1 MSEIEKKE
9 EWYLNIDYRE
19 AKEIIRNKLQGM
31 TQNFIGIGFYLR
43 QIKESEGFRK
53 DGYESIYEFA
63 EDQYG
68 IKRSTAVRWMQM
80 NEKFSQGGYSPFLDS
95 GYKDFGKSQLQ
106 EMLYLDSEQLEEVKP
121 EMTIRE
127 IREIRTPDP
136 ESEEEEGQLPSQM
149 SVEDFPEVLPEQEE
163 QQTEEIK
170 VELQKPTEEVWEYLN
185 AFARGFIKLRKNW
198 FLENYQNRVMDVT
211 TSPILIRQE
220 FCEGRSRTHYF
231 EIREKSA
238 FINLFDDYIQV
249 FSVNCDYLGDYD
261 WFYLAAAIQS
271 MWNVVAIEEAQQK
284 NEEEQ
289 SSEEVCDVAQSEN
302 TDCKPE
308 KSSCPPGQTSCPRE
322 NWGTSDEDQLQGWR
336 ECAAC
341 WNHYKKLHEHDE
353 EIPKEENVGIEI
365 PQDIM
370 EEVTEPVE
378 DYQEIPEENEPVIVE
393 QPEGIAIVDIPS
405 EPELYEEV
413 SEKTDIDIAREEN
426 EKARMYLEMAEKEF
440 SPNDIRI
447 RKQKIL
453 VAALAGYIHDLDMVL
468 NPPEEPEQP
477 ELPMFRNNDQRK
489 EWLRNH
495 RDWGVWYT
503 DEHIGC
509 TYYKYDFENGARLI
523 AEEYESQHTDYVSYL
538 HLIGGPKSPR
548 GKYGETKWTIHDC
561 YTKYPNS
568 ESELV
573 EFLKWIQKG
582 EK

>member
-43 QIKESEGFRK
+43 RIKETEGFRK
-53 DGYESIYEFA
+53 DGYASVYEFA

-68 IKRSTAVRWMQM
+68 IKRSTAIRWMQM

-106 EMLYLDSEQLEEVKP
+106 EMLYLDSEQLEEVTP
-121 EMTIRE
+121 EMTVRE

-136 ESEEEEGQLPSQM
+136 EPEEQLPGQM

-163 QQTEEIK
+163 QQTEETK

-308 KSSCPPGQTSCPRE
+308 QSSCPPGQTSCPRE

-365 PQDIM
+365 PQDIV
-370 EEVTEPVE
+370 EEENKPVE
-378 DYQEIPEENEPVIVE
+378 DYQEILEENEPVIVE
-393 QPEGIAIVDIPS
+393 QSEGIAIVDVPS

-426 EKARMYLEMAEKEF
+426 QKAQMYLEMLIEEF
-440 SPNDIRI
+440 SQNDIRV

-477 ELPMFRNNDQRK
+477 ELSKLKNNDQRK
-489 EWLRNH
+489 EWLNNYKEWGLWYRDEKLDVNH
-495 RDWGVWYT
+495 
-503 DEHIGC
+503 
-509 TYYKYDFENGARLI
+509 YKYDFADGSRLVVD
-523 AEEYESQHTDYVSYL
+523 EYPQREMYWSNELRDEHHFHLLEKNKQKYSTKKTYDKPYIHETDS
-538 HLIGGPKSPR
+538 
-548 GKYGETKWTIHDC
+548 ETH
-561 YTKYPNS
+561 
-568 ESELV
+568 LV
-573 EFLKWIQKG
+573 EFLKNLQKG

>member
-43 QIKESEGFRK
+43 QIKETEGFQK
-53 DGYESIYEFA
+53 DGYASVYEFA

-68 IKRSTAVRWMQM
+68 IKRSTAIRWMQM

-95 GYKDFGKSQLQ
+95 GYKNFGKSQLQ
-106 EMLYLDSEQLEEVKP
+106 EMLYLDSEQLEEVTP
-121 EMTIRE
+121 EMTVRE

-136 ESEEEEGQLPSQM
+136 EPEERLPGQT

-163 QQTEEIK
+163 QQTEETK

-185 AFARGFIKLRKNW
+185 AFARGFIKLHKNW
-198 FLENYQNRVMDVT
+198 FLENYQNRVIDVT

-271 MWNVVAIEEAQQK
+271 MWTVVAIEEAQQK
-284 NEEEQ
+284 IEEQ
-289 SSEEVCDVAQSEN
+289 PSEEVCDVAQSEN

-308 KSSCPPGQTSCPRE
+308 QSSCPPGQTSCPRE

-353 EIPKEENVGIEI
+353 EAPEEENVGIEI

-426 EKARMYLEMAEKEF
+426 QKAQMYLEMLTEEF
-440 SPNDIRI
+440 SQNDIRV

-477 ELPMFRNNDQRK
+477 ELPIFRNNDQRK

-523 AEEYESQHTDYVSYL
+523 AEEYESKHTDYVSYL
-538 HLIGGPKSPR
+538 HLVNGPKAPR
-548 GKYGETKWTIHDC
+548 GKYGQTKWTIHDC

>member
-1 MSEIEKKE
+1 MDEIEKKE

-43 QIKESEGFRK
+43 QIKETEGFQK
-53 DGYESIYEFA
+53 DGYASVYEFA

-68 IKRSTAVRWMQM
+68 IKRSTAIRWMQM

-106 EMLYLDSEQLEEVKP
+106 EMLYLDSEQLEEVTP
-121 EMTIRE
+121 EMTVRE
-127 IREIRTPDP
+127 IREIRTPDS
-136 ESEEEEGQLPSQM
+136 ESEEQLPDQM

-308 KSSCPPGQTSCPRE
+308 QSSCPPGQTSCSRQ

-341 WNHYKKLHEHDE
+341 WNHYKKLYEHDE
-353 EIPKEENVGIEI
+353 EISKEENVGIEI
-365 PQDIM
+365 PPDIM

-393 QPEGIAIVDIPS
+393 QPEGIAIVDAPS

-426 EKARMYLEMAEKEF
+426 QKAQMYLEMLTEEF
-440 SPNDIRI
+440 SQNDIRV

-477 ELPMFRNNDQRK
+477 ELPKLKNNDQRK
-489 EWLRNH
+489 EWLRNYK
-495 RDWGVWYT
+495 DWGLWYH
-503 DEHIGC
+503 DDRIDVN
-509 TYYKYDFENGARLI
+509 YYKYDFEDGSRLI
-523 AEEYESQHTDYVSYL
+523 VTEYPKRKYYWNFGEVKDSYYFHLLKKNKKYYGREKTYDQQYVHTEDSET
-538 HLIGGPKSPR
+538 HLM
-548 GKYGETKWTIHDC
+548 
-561 YTKYPNS
+561 
-568 ESELV
+568 
-573 EFLKWIQKG
+573 EFLKNLQKG
-582 EK
+582 AK

>member
-43 QIKESEGFRK
+43 QIKETEGFQK
-53 DGYESIYEFA
+53 DGYASVYEFA

-121 EMTIRE
+121 EMTVRE

-136 ESEEEEGQLPSQM
+136 ELEEQLPGQM

-163 QQTEEIK
+163 QQAEEIK
-170 VELQKPTEEVWEYLN
+170 VELQKPTEKVREYLD
-185 AFARGFIKLRKNW
+185 AFARRFLKIHWNW
-198 FLENYQNRVMDVT
+198 FLENHQNRVRDVT

-220 FCEGRSRTHYF
+220 FCEGKDRTYYF
-231 EIREKSA
+231 EIEEETASIK
-238 FINLFDDYIQV
+238 LFDDYVQLW
-249 FSVNCDYLGDYD
+249 SEDHEYMGDFD

-271 MWNVVAIEEAQQK
+271 MWNVVSLEKVQQK
-284 NEEEQ
+284 TEEEQ
-289 SSEEVCDVAQSEN
+289 TNEEVCDVAQPEN
-302 TDCKPE
+302 IDCKPE
-308 KSSCPPGQTSCPRE
+308 QSSCPPGQTSCPRE

-393 QPEGIAIVDIPS
+393 QPEGIAIVDVPS

-426 EKARMYLEMAEKEF
+426 EKARMYLEMLTEEF
-440 SPNDIRI
+440 SQNDIRV

-453 VAALAGYIHDLDMVL
+453 VAALAGYIHDLDMLL

-477 ELPMFRNNDQRK
+477 ELPIFRNNDQRK

-523 AEEYESQHTDYVSYL
+523 AEEYESKYTDYVSYL
-538 HLIGGPKSPR
+538 HLINGPKVPR
-548 GKYGETKWTIHDC
+548 GKNGQTKWTIHDC

>member
-43 QIKESEGFRK
+43 QIKETEGFRK
-53 DGYESIYEFA
+53 DGYESVYEFA

-121 EMTIRE
+121 EMTVRE
-127 IREIRTPDP
+127 IREIRTPDLEP
-136 ESEEEEGQLPSQM
+136 EEEEGQLPGQM

-163 QQTEEIK
+163 QQTEETK

-220 FCEGRSRTHYF
+220 FCEGKDRTYYF
-231 EIREKSA
+231 EIGEETASIK
-238 FINLFDDYIQV
+238 LFDDYVQLW
-249 FSVNCDYLGDYD
+249 SEDHEYMGDFD

-271 MWNVVAIEEAQQK
+271 MWNVVSLEKVQQK
-284 NEEEQ
+284 TEEEQ
-289 SSEEVCDVAQSEN
+289 TNEEVCDVAQPENIDSE
-302 TDCKPE
+302 PE
-308 KSSCPPGQTSCPRE
+308 QSSCPPGQTSCLRE

-353 EIPKEENVGIEI
+353 EDPEEENVGIEI

-378 DYQEIPEENEPVIVE
+378 DYQEILEENEPVIVE

-426 EKARMYLEMAEKEF
+426 QKAQMYLEMLTEEF
-440 SPNDIRI
+440 SQNDIRV

-477 ELPMFRNNDQRK
+477 ELPIFRNNDQRK

-523 AEEYESQHTDYVSYL
+523 AEEYESKHTDYVSYL
-538 HLIGGPKSPR
+538 HLINGPKAPR
-548 GKYGETKWTIHDC
+548 GKYGQTKWTIHDC

>member
-43 QIKESEGFRK
+43 QIKESEGFQK

-68 IKRSTAVRWMQM
+68 IKRSTAIRWMQM

-95 GYKDFGKSQLQ
+95 GYKNFGKSQLQ
-106 EMLYLDSEQLEEVKP
+106 EMLYLDSEQLEEVTP
-121 EMTIRE
+121 EMTVRE

-136 ESEEEEGQLPSQM
+136 EPEGQLPGQM

-163 QQTEEIK
+163 QQTEETK

-271 MWNVVAIEEAQQK
+271 MWNVVAIEEEQQK

-289 SSEEVCDVAQSEN
+289 SGEEVCDVAQSEN

-308 KSSCPPGQTSCPRE
+308 QSSCPPGQTSCPRE

-353 EIPKEENVGIEI
+353 EAPEEENVGIEI

-378 DYQEIPEENEPVIVE
+378 DYQEIPEENESVIVE

-426 EKARMYLEMAEKEF
+426 QKAQMYLEMAEKEF
-440 SPNDIRI
+440 GPNDIRI

-468 NPPEEPEQP
+468 NLPEEPEQP

-523 AEEYESQHTDYVSYL
+523 AEEYESKYTDHVSYL
-538 HLIGGPKSPR
+538 HLINGPKVPR
-548 GKYGETKWTIHDC
+548 GKNGQTKWTIHDC

>member
-68 IKRSTAVRWMQM
+68 IKRSTAIRWMQM

-106 EMLYLDSEQLEEVKP
+106 EMLYLDSEQLEEVTP
-121 EMTIRE
+121 EMTVRE
-127 IREIRTPDP
+127 IREIRTPDLEP
-136 ESEEEEGQLPSQM
+136 EEQLPGQM

-163 QQTEEIK
+163 QPTEETK
-170 VELQKPTEEVWEYLN
+170 VELQKPTEEVWEYLD
-185 AFARGFIKLRKNW
+185 AFARRFLKIHWNW
-198 FLENYQNRVMDVT
+198 FLENHQNRVRDVT

-220 FCEGRSRTHYF
+220 FCEGKDRTYYF
-231 EIREKSA
+231 EIEEETASIK
-238 FINLFDDYIQV
+238 LFDDYVQLW
-249 FSVNCDYLGDYD
+249 SEDHEYMGDFD

-271 MWNVVAIEEAQQK
+271 MWNVVSLEKVQQK
-284 NEEEQ
+284 TEEEQ
-289 SSEEVCDVAQSEN
+289 TNEEVCDVAQPEN
-302 TDCKPE
+302 IDCKPE
-308 KSSCPPGQTSCPRE
+308 QSSCPPGQTSCPRE

-393 QPEGIAIVDIPS
+393 QPEGIAIVDVPS

-413 SEKTDIDIAREEN
+413 SEKTDIEIAREEN
-426 EKARMYLEMAEKEF
+426 QKAQMYLEMAKKEF

-523 AEEYESQHTDYVSYL
+523 AEEYESKYTDHVSYL
-538 HLIGGPKSPR
+538 HLINGPKVPR
-548 GKYGETKWTIHDC
+548 GKNGQTKWTIHDC

>member
-43 QIKESEGFRK
+43 QIKETEGFRK
-53 DGYESIYEFA
+53 DGYASVYEFA

-68 IKRSTAVRWMQM
+68 IKRSTAIRWMQM
-80 NEKFSQGGYSPFLDS
+80 NEKFSAGGYSPFLDS
-95 GYKDFGKSQLQ
+95 GYKYFGKSQLQ
-106 EMLYLDSEQLEEVKP
+106 EMLYLDSEQLEEVTP
-121 EMTIRE
+121 EMTVRE
-127 IREIRTPDP
+127 IREIRTP
-136 ESEEEEGQLPSQM
+136 ELEEQLPGQM

-163 QQTEEIK
+163 QQVAETK
-170 VELQKPTEEVWEYLN
+170 VELQKPTEEQREYLK
-185 AFARGFIKLRKNW
+185 AFARRFIVIHRDW
-198 FLENYQNRVMDVT
+198 FREDYQNRVLNVE
-211 TSPILIRQE
+211 TSPVLIRQE
-220 FCEGRSRTHYF
+220 FCEGKERTYYF
-231 EIREKSA
+231 EIGEKTAS
-238 FINLFDDYIQV
+238 IKLFDDYVQLW
-249 FSVNCDYLGDYD
+249 SENHEYMGDFD
-261 WFYLAAAIQS
+261 WFYLAAAIQT
-271 MWNVVAIEEAQQK
+271 MWNIVAMKEAQQK
-284 NEEEQ
+284 TEKEQ
-289 SSEEVCDVAQSEN
+289 TNEEVCDVAQPEN
-302 TDCKPE
+302 INCEPE
-308 KSSCPPGQTSCPRE
+308 QSSCPPGQTSCPRE

-353 EIPKEENVGIEI
+353 EAPEEENVGIEI

-426 EKARMYLEMAEKEF
+426 QKAQMYLEMAKKEF
-440 SPNDIRI
+440 GPNDIRI

-477 ELPMFRNNDQRK
+477 ELPIFRNNDQRK

-523 AEEYESQHTDYVSYL
+523 AEEYESKYTDHVSYL
-538 HLIGGPKSPR
+538 HLINGPKVPR
-548 GKYGETKWTIHDC
+548 GKNGQTKWTIHDC

>member
-1 MSEIEKKE
+1 
-9 EWYLNIDYRE
+9 
-19 AKEIIRNKLQGM
+19 
-31 TQNFIGIGFYLR
+31 
-43 QIKESEGFRK
+43 
-53 DGYESIYEFA
+53 
-63 EDQYG
+63 
-68 IKRSTAVRWMQM
+68 M

-106 EMLYLDSEQLEEVKP
+106 EMLYLDSEQLEEVTP
-121 EMTIRE
+121 EMTVRE
-127 IREIRTPDP
+127 IREIRTPDLEP
-136 ESEEEEGQLPSQM
+136 EEQLPGQM
-149 SVEDFPEVLPEQEE
+149 SVEDFPEVMPEQEE
-163 QQTEEIK
+163 KTK

-302 TDCKPE
+302 INCKPE
-308 KSSCPPGQTSCPRE
+308 QSSCPPGQTSCPRE

-336 ECAAC
+336 QCAAC

-378 DYQEIPEENEPVIVE
+378 DYQEILEENEPVIVE
-393 QPEGIAIVDIPS
+393 QSEGIAIVDIPS
-405 EPELYEEV
+405 ELELYEEV

-426 EKARMYLEMAEKEF
+426 QKAQMYLEMLTEEF
-440 SPNDIRI
+440 SQNDIRV

-477 ELPMFRNNDQRK
+477 ELPIFRNNDQRK

-523 AEEYESQHTDYVSYL
+523 AEEYESKYTDHVSYL
-538 HLIGGPKSPR
+538 HLINGPKVPR
-548 GKYGETKWTIHDC
+548 GKNGQTKWTIHDC

>member
-68 IKRSTAVRWMQM
+68 IKRSTAIRWMQM

-121 EMTIRE
+121 EMTVRE
-127 IREIRTPDP
+127 IREIRTPDLEP
-136 ESEEEEGQLPSQM
+136 EEEEGQLPGQM

-163 QQTEEIK
+163 QQAEEIK

-185 AFARGFIKLRKNW
+185 AFARRFLKIHWNW
-198 FLENYQNRVMDVT
+198 FLENHQNRVMDVT

-220 FCEGRSRTHYF
+220 FCEGKDRTYYF
-231 EIREKSA
+231 EIEEETASIK
-238 FINLFDDYIQV
+238 LFDDYVQLW
-249 FSVNCDYLGDYD
+249 SEDHEYMGDFD

-271 MWNVVAIEEAQQK
+271 MWNVVSLEKVQQK
-284 NEEEQ
+284 TEEEQ
-289 SSEEVCDVAQSEN
+289 TNEEVCDVAQSEN

-308 KSSCPPGQTSCPRE
+308 QSSCPPGQTSCPRE

-353 EIPKEENVGIEI
+353 EAPEEENVGIEI

-393 QPEGIAIVDIPS
+393 QPEGIAIVDVPS
-405 EPELYEEV
+405 EPELYKEV

-426 EKARMYLEMAEKEF
+426 QKAQMYLEMLTEEF
-440 SPNDIRI
+440 SQNDIRV

-468 NPPEEPEQP
+468 NPSEEPEQP
-477 ELPMFRNNDQRK
+477 ELPIFRNNDQRK

-523 AEEYESQHTDYVSYL
+523 AEEYENKYTDHVSYL
-538 HLIGGPKSPR
+538 HLINGPKVPR
-548 GKYGETKWTIHDC
+548 GKNGQTKWTIHNC

>member
-1 MSEIEKKE
+1 MDEIEKKE

-43 QIKESEGFRK
+43 QIKETEGFQK
-53 DGYESIYEFA
+53 DGYVSIYEMA

-68 IKRSTAVRWMQM
+68 IKRSTAIRWMQM

-106 EMLYLDSEQLEEVKP
+106 EMLYLDSEQLEEVTP
-121 EMTIRE
+121 EMTVRE
-127 IREIRTPDP
+127 IREIRTPDLEP
-136 ESEEEEGQLPSQM
+136 EEQLPGQM
-149 SVEDFPEVLPEQEE
+149 SAEDFPEVLPEQEE
-163 QQTEEIK
+163 KTK

-284 NEEEQ
+284 NKEEQ

-308 KSSCPPGQTSCPRE
+308 QSSCPPGQTSCPRE
-322 NWGTSDEDQLQGWR
+322 NWGTSDEDQ
-336 ECAAC
+336 
-341 WNHYKKLHEHDE
+341 
-353 EIPKEENVGIEI
+353 EIL
-365 PQDIM
+365 
-370 EEVTEPVE
+370 
-378 DYQEIPEENEPVIVE
+378 EENEPVIVE

-426 EKARMYLEMAEKEF
+426 QKAQMYLEMAEKEF
-440 SPNDIRI
+440 GPNDIRI

-468 NPPEEPEQP
+468 NTPEEPEQP
-477 ELPMFRNNDQRK
+477 ELPKLRNNDQRK
-489 EWLRNH
+489 EWLNNYK
-495 RDWGVWYT
+495 DWGLWYR
-503 DEHIGC
+503 DKNIDVN
-509 TYYKYDFENGARLI
+509 YYKYDFEDGSRLVV
-523 AEEYESQHTDYVSYL
+523 AEYPQREQSWKCAPRDEHYYHLLEKGRRKAGTTDEIYDHQYIQYADSKTY
-538 HLIGGPKSPR
+538 
-548 GKYGETKWTIHDC
+548 
-561 YTKYPNS
+561 
-568 ESELV
+568 LV
-573 EFLKWIQKG
+573 EFLKNLQKG

>member
-43 QIKESEGFRK
+43 QIKETEGFQK
-53 DGYESIYEFA
+53 DGYASVYEFA

-68 IKRSTAVRWMQM
+68 IKRSTAIRWMQM

-106 EMLYLDSEQLEEVKP
+106 EMLYLDSEQLEEVTP
-121 EMTIRE
+121 EMTVRE
-127 IREIRTPDP
+127 IREIRTPDLEP
-136 ESEEEEGQLPSQM
+136 EEQLPGQM

-163 QQTEEIK
+163 QQAEEIK

-185 AFARGFIKLRKNW
+185 AFARRFLKIHWNW
-198 FLENYQNRVMDVT
+198 FLENHQNRVMDVT

-220 FCEGRSRTHYF
+220 FCEGKDRTYYF
-231 EIREKSA
+231 EIEEETASIK
-238 FINLFDDYIQV
+238 LFDDYVQLW
-249 FSVNCDYLGDYD
+249 SEDHEYMGDFD

-271 MWNVVAIEEAQQK
+271 MWNVVSLEKVQQK
-284 NEEEQ
+284 TEEEQ
-289 SSEEVCDVAQSEN
+289 TNEEVCDVAQSEN

-308 KSSCPPGQTSCPRE
+308 QSSCPPGQTSCPRE

-353 EIPKEENVGIEI
+353 EAPEEENVGIEI

-426 EKARMYLEMAEKEF
+426 EKARMYLEMLTEEF
-440 SPNDIRI
+440 SQNDIRV

-477 ELPMFRNNDQRK
+477 ELPIFRNNDQRK

-523 AEEYESQHTDYVSYL
+523 AEEYESKYTDYVSYL
-538 HLIGGPKSPR
+538 HLINGPKVPR
-548 GKYGETKWTIHDC
+548 GKNGQTKWTIHDC

>member
-1 MSEIEKKE
+1 MDEIEKKE

-43 QIKESEGFRK
+43 QIKETEGFQK
-53 DGYESIYEFA
+53 DGYASIYEMA

-68 IKRSTAVRWMQM
+68 IKRSTAIRWMQM

-121 EMTIRE
+121 EMTVRE

-136 ESEEEEGQLPSQM
+136 ESEEEEGQFPGQM
-149 SVEDFPEVLPEQEE
+149 SAEDFPEVMPEQEE
-163 QQTEEIK
+163 KTK

-289 SSEEVCDVAQSEN
+289 SSEEVCDVAQSE
-302 TDCKPE
+302 
-308 KSSCPPGQTSCPRE
+308 
-322 NWGTSDEDQLQGWR
+322 
-336 ECAAC
+336 
-341 WNHYKKLHEHDE
+341 
-353 EIPKEENVGIEI
+353 
-365 PQDIM
+365 
-370 EEVTEPVE
+370 
-378 DYQEIPEENEPVIVE
+378 
-393 QPEGIAIVDIPS
+393 GIAIVDIPS

-426 EKARMYLEMAEKEF
+426 LKARMYLEMAEKEF
-440 SPNDIRI
+440 SQNDIRV

-477 ELPMFRNNDQRK
+477 KLPKLRNNDQRK
-489 EWLRNH
+489 EWLNNYK
-495 RDWGVWYT
+495 DWGLWYR
-503 DEHIGC
+503 DENIDVN
-509 TYYKYDFENGARLI
+509 YYKYDFEDGSRLVV
-523 AEEYESQHTDYVSYL
+523 AEYPQREQGWKCVPRDEHYYHLLEKGRRKAGTTDEIYDHQYIQYADS
-538 HLIGGPKSPR
+538 
-548 GKYGETKWTIHDC
+548 ET
-561 YTKYPNS
+561 Y
-568 ESELV
+568 LV
-573 EFLKWIQKG
+573 EFLKNLQKG